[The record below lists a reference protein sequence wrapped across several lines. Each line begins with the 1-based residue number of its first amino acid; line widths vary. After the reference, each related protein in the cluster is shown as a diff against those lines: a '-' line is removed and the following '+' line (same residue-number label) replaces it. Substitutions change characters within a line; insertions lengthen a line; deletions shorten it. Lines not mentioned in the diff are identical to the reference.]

1 MHPDVVMILFP
12 FLFLFVA
19 PCCLCQLKQCYY
31 LSGDISPDFPCDPSA
46 NVSACC
52 GQGSTCVTNF
62 YCIDLLG
69 ATHIGSCTDE
79 TWQNP
84 ACPLPLSLQI
94 LMIPVLSAPL
104 ILIIIQILTRPTST
118 TNLTQ
123 QLAPMGLSV
132 PIPTTRHAVST
143 TKDTNS

>member
-1 MHPDVVMILFP
+1 MQPDVVMILFP

-31 LSGDISPDFPCDPSA
+31 SSGVISPDFPCDPSA

-52 GQGSTCVTNF
+52 GGGYTCATNF
-62 YCIDLLG
+62 YCPVLD
-69 ATHIGSCTDE
+69 TTPIGSCTDK

-94 LMIPVLSAPL
+94 LMILVLSASQTL
-104 ILIIIQILTRPTST
+104 TVVQILGTTTST
-118 TNLTQ
+118 TKVIQ

-132 PIPTTRHAVST
+132 PIPTTSHAVLTIKGTDS
-143 TKDTNS
+143 